1 MMGDRDMLR
10 RRRHAGAAFTQ
21 FAAFAEGTMRY
32 TFTLTTFVPGSPREV
47 YEAWL
52 SSRAH
57 S

>member
-1 MMGDRDMLR
+1 MGDRDMLR